1 MSEGE
6 SPSRQELPAD
16 PYFRAARFRSE
27 RAAGHV
33 YFQAQELLFRTP
45 CDLSAFRLQYSQ
57 LWHVAIVGE
66 APPEDLD
73 RRIER
78 VLAHGQPAELPD
90 EVVRLLQERGAQA
103 RQQGPW
109 SEGHYRPGRPLL
121 DPER

>member
-6 SPSRQELPAD
+6 PPLHQQESPPE
-16 PYFRAARFRSE
+16 PYFRAAQFRSE

-57 LWHVAIVGE
+57 LWHVAVVGE

-73 RRIER
+73 RRIEL
-78 VLAHGQPAELPD
+78 VLSRGQPAELPD
-90 EVVRLLQERGAQA
+90 EVVRLLQERGAMM

-109 SEGHYRPGRPLL
+109 SEGHYYR
-121 DPER
+121 

>member
-1 MSEGE
+1 MNESEPELHQE
-6 SPSRQELPAD
+6 SPAE
-16 PYFRAARFRSE
+16 PYLRAAQFRSE

-57 LWHVAIVGE
+57 LWHVAVVGE

-78 VLAHGQPAELPD
+78 VLSRGQPAELPD
-90 EVVRLLQERGAQA
+90 EVVRLLQERGATM

-109 SEGHYRPGRPLL
+109 SEGHYRPGRTLG
-121 DPER
+121 ES